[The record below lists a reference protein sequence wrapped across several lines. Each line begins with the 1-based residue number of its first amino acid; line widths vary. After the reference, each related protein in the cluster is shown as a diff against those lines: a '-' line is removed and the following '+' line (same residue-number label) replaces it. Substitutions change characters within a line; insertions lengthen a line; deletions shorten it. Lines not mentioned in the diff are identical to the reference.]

1 MSIRWDYLLH
11 ALVYLPLPLLLG
23 LSIRKGSGITFVQPG
38 PHESEPSKTGNSRF
52 WIRIIIYSL
61 LITVLLECLQLVI
74 PYRAFNINDL
84 LANGVGAVL
93 GFLLLAVLSNTRLL
107 TVKD

>member
-1 MSIRWDYLLH
+1 
-11 ALVYLPLPLLLG
+11 
-23 LSIRKGSGITFVQPG
+23 
-38 PHESEPSKTGNSRF
+38 
-52 WIRIIIYSL
+52 
-61 LITVLLECLQLVI
+61 VI